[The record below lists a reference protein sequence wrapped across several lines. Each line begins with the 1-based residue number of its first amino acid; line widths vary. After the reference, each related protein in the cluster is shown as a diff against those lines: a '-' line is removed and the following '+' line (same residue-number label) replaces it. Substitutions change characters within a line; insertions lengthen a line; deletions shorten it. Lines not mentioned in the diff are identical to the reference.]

1 MEKATSKKSVE
12 EQTTPAE
19 AAPIITYKG
28 FDKDLKCRY
37 FQYEIGKEYVNNAG
51 ASACNYGFH
60 ACEHPLN
67 VFDYYAPAGSRF
79 AIVGQSG
86 ELSRNNSDTKV
97 ASSKI
102 TIKAEIGIPGLVE
115 AAVEYVTSRCNPANE
130 DSPACSTGCQGA
142 ASSTGHQG
150 AASSTGCQGAASST
164 GDKGAA
170 SSTGDKGAA
179 SSTGDQGAASSTG
192 YQGAASSTGH
202 RGAASSTGCRGAAS
216 STGKHSVAMACGIAG
231 KAKASEGSAIVLC
244 YRDADAGGDEY
255 GRIVHI
261 KAAIAGRDGIKPDV
275 WYVLNAGGQLEEA
288 TE

>member
-37 FQYEIGKEYVNNAG
+37 FQYEIGKEYVNDAG

-86 ELSRNNSDTKV
+86 ELSRHNRDTKV

-115 AAVEYVTSRCNPANE
+115 AAVEYVTSRCNPADE
-130 DSPACSTGCQGA
+130 DSPACSTG
-142 ASSTGHQG
+142 
-150 AASSTGCQGAASST
+150 
-164 GDKGAA
+164 
-170 SSTGDKGAA
+170 
-179 SSTGDQGAASSTG
+179 
-192 YQGAASSTGH
+192 YQ
-202 RGAASSTGCRGAAS
+202 GAAS

>member
-28 FDKDLKCRY
+28 FDKDLKCRD
-37 FQYEIGKEYVNNAG
+37 FQYEIGKAYENKRG
-51 ASACNYGFH
+51 ASACNHGFH

-86 ELSRNNSDTKV
+86 ELSRHDSDTKV

-102 TIKAEIGIPGLVE
+102 TIKAEIGIPGLVK
-115 AAVEYVTSRCNPANE
+115 AAVEYVTSRCNPVDE
-130 DSPACSTGCQGA
+130 
-142 ASSTGHQG
+142 
-150 AASSTGCQGAASST
+150 
-164 GDKGAA
+164 
-170 SSTGDKGAA
+170 GAA

-192 YQGAASSTGH
+192 YQGAASSTGDQ
-202 RGAASSTGCRGAAS
+202 GAASSTGNQGAASSTGNQGAASSTGNQGAAS

-244 YRDADAGGDEY
+244 YRDADGDEY

-275 WYVLNAGGQLEEA
+275 WYVLNAGGQLEEV

>member
-1 MEKATSKKSVE
+1 METATSKKSVE

-37 FQYEIGKEYVNNAG
+37 FQYEIGKEYVNDAG

-86 ELSRNNSDTKV
+86 ELSRHNSGTKV

-115 AAVEYVTSRCNPANE
+115 AAVEYVTSRCNPADE
-130 DSPACSTGCQGA
+130 DSPACSTGDQGA
-142 ASSTGHQG
+142 ASSTGHRG
-150 AASSTGCQGAASST
+150 AASSTGHR
-164 GDKGAA
+164 
-170 SSTGDKGAA
+170 
-179 SSTGDQGAASSTG
+179 GAASSTG

-202 RGAASSTGCRGAAS
+202 RGAAS